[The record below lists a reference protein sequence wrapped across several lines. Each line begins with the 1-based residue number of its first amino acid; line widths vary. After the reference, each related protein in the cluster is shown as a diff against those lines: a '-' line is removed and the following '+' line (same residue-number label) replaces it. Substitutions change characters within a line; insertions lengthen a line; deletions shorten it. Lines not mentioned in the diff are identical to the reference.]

1 MLFFLLGSWGCWHSW
16 GRSGNLSLIFC
27 SATVAASVRIF
38 DASSFTVSKFSV
50 IPLPWP
56 ASIMIPLSMLPI
68 SPSSLSASGNT
79 LVKPALTERRT
90 PTAGPRV
97 ETTSPSSET
106 VRNLNV
112 ICSSASLAFIINF
125 DIFLTS
131 ASSFANT
138 FARALSCFVYASTI
152 LAKIALSLWLNLS
165 VAWSS
170 FCTWSS
176 MRLTAK
182 SSRGFSGPGG
192 FTASFMRF

>member
-1 MLFFLLGSWGCWHSW
+1 MLFSSYFRNFVLIFLFGAGVDGIPG
-16 GRSGNLSLIFC
+16 GRSGNLSFIFC

-50 IPLPWP
+50 IPEPWP

-79 LVKPALTERRT
+79 LTKPALTERRT
-90 PTAGPRV
+90 PTAGPKV
-97 ETTSPSSET
+97 DTTSPSSDT

-125 DIFLTS
+125 DIFRTS
-131 ASSFANT
+131 ANSLANT
-138 FARALSCFVYASTI
+138 FARALSCFAYASTI

-165 VAWSS
+165 VA
-170 FCTWSS
+170 
-176 MRLTAK
+176 
-182 SSRGFSGPGG
+182 
-192 FTASFMRF
+192 